1 MTRGG
6 RFERRPA
13 FFHVDRRGAI
23 LGFQIAFLAFA
34 VVLLNAPLEKYV
46 YREWQWARDLE
57 LDLGRALMV
66 MSGALLLAC
75 VPALRRGCAG
85 MLAPRVP
92 PRGAREVALAVAM
105 MWLVS
110 MAAAGAF
117 ALASFLSGGEPRL
130 VHAMGDAMG
139 HASRVEQALRPS
151 HLVTFVFV
159 AGLIGP
165 IVEELV
171 FRGFLYGAW
180 REAWG
185 WAWAAVASATVFGF
199 FHGIVVPQ
207 LLCGIVL
214 VVAMRRTGSMRTNIY
229 AHALFNLLAW
239 YPLLGQFVMPAA
251 RSSGGIGA
259 WWLQLACLA
268 IAVVA
273 LPLYMASARDANL
286 PRAPQFAAPA
296 LR

>member
-1 MTRGG
+1 MDKR
-6 RFERRPA
+6 A
-13 FFHVDRRGAI
+13 AI
-23 LGFQIAFLAFA
+23 AGFQIAFLTFA

-46 YREWQWARDLE
+46 YSQWQWARDLE

-66 MSGALLLAC
+66 ASGGMLLLA
-75 VPALRRGCAG
+75 VAPLRRGCAE
-85 MLAPRVP
+85 MLAPRIP
-92 PRGAREVALAVAM
+92 KGKIREVALALAM

-110 MAAAGAF
+110 LAASALF
-117 ALASFLSGGEPRL
+117 ALTFYVIGGEPRL
-130 VHAMGDAMG
+130 ARAMGDFMSDR
-139 HASRVEQALRPS
+139 SRIEEALQPS
-151 HLVTFVFV
+151 HLVMFVFV

-171 FRGFLYGAW
+171 FRGFLYRAW

-185 WAWAAVASATVFGF
+185 WVWAAIASATVFGL

-207 LLCGIVL
+207 LLSGIVL

-239 YPLLGQFVMPAA
+239 YPLLGQFVMPAG
-251 RSSGGIGA
+251 RSTGEIGV
-259 WWLQLACLA
+259 WWFQLGCLA
-268 IAVVA
+268 LSVVA
-273 LPLYMASARDANL
+273 LPVYMASARDASL
-286 PRAPQFAAPA
+286 PRAPEFAAPA

>member
-1 MTRGG
+1 MDKR
-6 RFERRPA
+6 A
-13 FFHVDRRGAI
+13 AI
-23 LGFQIAFLAFA
+23 LGFQIAFLTFA

-46 YREWQWARDLE
+46 YGRWQWARDLE

-66 MSGALLLAC
+66 ASGGMLLLA
-75 VPALRRGCAG
+75 VAPLRRACAG
-85 MLAPRVP
+85 MLAPRIP
-92 PRGAREVALAVAM
+92 KGKIREVALALAM

-110 MAAAGAF
+110 LAASGLFAIAF
-117 ALASFLSGGEPRL
+117 YLAGGEPRL
-130 VHAMGDAMG
+130 ARAMGDSIP
-139 HASRVEQALRPS
+139 HHLRLEQSLQPP
-151 HLVTFVFV
+151 HLVMFVFV

-185 WAWAAVASATVFGF
+185 WVWAAIASATVFGL

-229 AHALFNLLAW
+229 THALFNLLAW
-239 YPLLGQFVMPAA
+239 YPLLGQFVMPPG
-251 RSSGGIGA
+251 RSTGEIGA
-259 WWLQLACLA
+259 WWFHIACLA
-268 IAVVA
+268 LTIVA
-273 LPLYMASARDANL
+273 LPAYMASARDASL
-286 PRAPQFAAPA
+286 PRAPEFAAPA